1 MSISQFTVGASA
13 LVLAVTASTQAAII
27 GTYSIGTGSNT
38 ALIQIDQDDGDGYLL
53 SVSFEAANYTSWNAL
68 LDIDAALGS
77 LAVNYD
83 TYSWGFF
90 LTGVEIDGDHDYG
103 TGDLWPIENY
113 WHFWLR
119 DSGSWQMA
127 AFGPAD
133 RLLAN
138 GSNDAWTFGSPTP
151 PQGVPG
157 PGALV
162 LSLFSLAT
170 CRARRRSTHTSA
182 SLVK

>member
-13 LVLAVTASTQAAII
+13 LVLAVATSTQAAII
-27 GTYSIGTGSNT
+27 GTYSIGTGANT
-38 ALIQIDQDDGDGYLL
+38 ALIQIDQEDGDGYLF
-53 SVSFEAANYTSWNAL
+53 SVSFDAANYTSWNAL
-68 LDIDAALGS
+68 VDIDASLES
-77 LAVNYD
+77 LALHYD
-83 TYSWGFF
+83 TYSWGVF
-90 LTGVEIDGDHDYG
+90 LTGVTIDGDHDHG

-119 DSGSWQMA
+119 DTGSWQMA
-127 AFGPAD
+127 AFGPTD
-133 RLLAN
+133 RLLVN

-151 PQGVPG
+151 PQAVSA

-170 CRARRRSTHTSA
+170 FRARRRSTHTSA
-182 SLVK
+182 SLLK